1 MDTIVNSK
9 IVVVGE
15 VEKLFCGARERLL
28 KIKHDEHIEVIS
40 RMAEVLEIDID
51 ENTITARTRDAKVVF
66 SKNNKAAPQEITE
79 EEYHVLQLCKGITL
93 RDNSKYVAVVRA
105 RLRSGV
111 ERTCSLQSL
120 PETMYQVRLQI
131 GNTVKNCVFSK
142 ETDLFFID
150 REDKILMVKTFDPA
164 HSSGC
169 KKADL
174 NELGVKDLSFIFSA
188 FVVK

>member
-1 MDTIVNSK
+1 MRIKAILIKRNIKFNWTHNLRNLIGNLPSEYDIPKFVYEST
-9 IVVVGE
+9 
-15 VEKLFCGARERLL
+15 KLTDYAVSMRYPGDYE
-28 KIKHDEHIEVIS
+28 
-40 RMAEVLEIDID
+40 
-51 ENTITARTRDAKVVF
+51 
-66 SKNNKAAPQEITE
+66 EITE
-79 EEYHVLQLCKGITL
+79 DEYHVLQLCKGITL
-93 RDNSKYVAVVRA
+93 RDNSKCVAVVRA

-150 REDKILMVKTFDPA
+150 REDKILMVKTFDPVYP
-164 HSSGC
+164 SGC

-174 NELGVKDLSFIFSA
+174 NELGVKDLSFLFNA